1 MSVSITDAQV
11 TGGDCIEFRYDAHTT
26 TIALVDTCRND
37 TIYVGATRT
46 SGPWQLVGSGV
57 TIAVKPGRYITTAD
71 TSISSGRWVVFEGD
85 SAWVPADT
93 TIRTTTRRDRDTL
106 LFTSAA
112 GSRVYVSSY
121 SSDALTPGL
130 GSIDSTTTT
139 YGTYGIIFPNYDS
152 DIFFG
157 SMTFANNGS
166 DSSRFTFSGGHAPHQ
181 WTKTSYLESVHIIMQ
196 WSGGSGYTS
205 ISLAGIPALSPD
217 SVLVFHVRSES
228 GSRLLRIYKRAAAR
242 GFSFTL
248 GDPYL
253 DFIAQYTLPVS
264 WSGGGTWPSVGNSV
278 QLLAQVRARRKHL

>member
-1 MSVSITDAQV
+1 MWKSRLTILLLALSALIS
-11 TGGDCIEFRYDAHTT
+11 DAHAQWNYGFGLGR
-26 TIALVDTCRND
+26 TISNQRITLYWDSSAVRASDWLTPTLDSLVDH
-37 TIYVGATRT
+37 ILSLSVG
-46 SGPWQLVGSGV
+46 
-57 TIAVKPGRYITTAD
+57 
-71 TSISSGRWVVFEGD
+71 
-85 SAWVPADT
+85 
-93 TIRTTTRRDRDTL
+93 
-106 LFTSAA
+106 

-139 YGTYGIIFPNYDS
+139 YGTYGILFPNYDS